1 MQSGQASPSVQLF
14 SKMPLP
20 GPDDARGIALAVR
33 IWRKGQGST
42 AIANWESGFISTS
55 SSYPKSKRFHPG
67 LYKKL
72 DKVLLNND
80 R

>member
-1 MQSGQASPSVQLF
+1 M
-14 SKMPLP
+14 
-20 GPDDARGIALAVR
+20 AVR

-42 AIANWESGFISTS
+42 AIASWESGFISTV
-55 SSYPKSKRFHPG
+55 SSYPKSKRFRPV
-67 LYKKL
+67 LCKKL

>member
-1 MQSGQASPSVQLF
+1 M
-14 SKMPLP
+14 
-20 GPDDARGIALAVR
+20 AVR
-33 IWRKGQGST
+33 TWRKGQGST
-42 AIANWESGFISTS
+42 AIVNWESGLISTM